1 MIYKDRIA
9 KRIETLAK
17 IGATEDGGV
26 TRLALTTEDR
36 EAQELVSSWMKE
48 AGMEV
53 RRDPAGNLIGRK
65 EGEQQGAKAIVI
77 GSHIDS
83 VGNGGKL
90 DGTIGVIGGIE
101 VVQHITEEGIKI
113 QSPVEVIAFCEE
125 EGSRFQS
132 GGIFGSRAMTG
143 KITREDLEVRD
154 SKNISR
160 WEALSQFGL
169 NPEGIFNEAI
179 RKRDEI
185 ELYLEMHIEQ
195 GPVLEANGIPVGV
208 VTAITGLSLTEFTF
222 EGTPNHVGG
231 TPMGMR
237 NDALLGASEFAIAT
251 EEICEEFGSPAVGTV
266 ASMKVYPNQVNIVPG
281 KVILTVDVRD
291 VDIDRRE
298 SILEKLDAKAL
309 QISEKRGLQVQ
320 SNLKLK
326 ANPAPCSTTVM
337 ETMKLK
343 AKELG
348 IEYQEIVS
356 GGGHDAQLMA
366 ELAKMGMVFVRS
378 TGGSHN
384 PKESAEVN
392 DIVLGTKLLSEVA
405 VNYLTKN
412 PNSLKKENVGEIS
425 L

>member
-1 MIYKDRIA
+1 MINKDRLYE
-9 KRIETLAK
+9 RIETLAK

-26 TRLALTTEDR
+26 TRLALTKEDR

-48 AGMEV
+48 AGMQV
-53 RRDPAGNLIGRK
+53 RRDSAGNLIGRK
-65 EGEQQGAKAIVI
+65 EGKEPGAKTIVM

-101 VVQHITEEGIKI
+101 VVQHITEEGIEIK
-113 QSPVEVIAFCEE
+113 SPVEVIAFCEE

-143 KITREDLEVRD
+143 KITRKDLEVRD
-154 SKNISR
+154 SKGISR
-160 WEALSQFGL
+160 RDALIHFGL
-169 NPEGIFNEAI
+169 DPEGIFNEVI
-179 RKRDEI
+179 RKKDEI
-185 ELYLEMHIEQ
+185 GLYLEMHIEQ
-195 GPVLEANGIPVGV
+195 GPILEAAEIPVGI
-208 VTAITGLSLTEFTF
+208 VTAITGLSLTEITF

-266 ASMKVYPNQVNIVPG
+266 ASMNVYPNQVNIVPG

-291 VDIDRRE
+291 VDIERRE
-298 SILEKLDAKAL
+298 TILEKLRNRAL
-309 QISEKRGLQVQ
+309 EISEKRGLNVDF
-320 SNLKLK
+320 NLKLK
-326 ANPAPCSTTVM
+326 ANPAPCNEKVM
-337 ETMKLK
+337 ELMKSK
-343 AKELG
+343 AKEAG
-348 IEYQEIVS
+348 IICQEIVS

-366 ELAKMGMVFVRS
+366 ELADMGMIFVRS

-384 PKESAEVN
+384 PKESAKID
-392 DIVLGTKLLSEVA
+392 DITLGTKLLSEVA
-405 VNYLTKN
+405 IHYLIKMPVDSTGQ
-412 PNSLKKENVGEIS
+412 SII
-425 L
+425 